1 MKARL
6 EAAGAVW
13 AVTQGERW
21 WTVGTLDGL
30 IMNEN
35 LREVKP
41 TSALGKK
48 IMAAVEAAKAGGRG

>member
-6 EAAGAVW
+6 VAADALW
-13 AVTQGERW
+13 EVTQAERW

-30 IMNEN
+30 ILNES
-35 LREVKP
+35 LRDVKP

-48 IMAAVEAAKAGGRG
+48 ILAAVEAAKAGGEG